1 MRMSESAEADQK
13 WLSAG
18 LNLSNLGEGSRK
30 VEVNYRD
37 RLLFQ
42 NDGGLH
48 VIHSV
53 ADEMRDELSRFVR
66 VKLNIEVA
74 FPVRHLHRFEG
85 GHPLTRTTG
94 LGEGSSPL
102 QPPVETEAAMR
113 RARAGVLLDSQIRRE
128 EARDEAELTLA
139 GGRAF
144 VRGDGSG
151 QYGAP
156 EPILSQQDL

>member
-1 MRMSESAEADQK
+1 MHGDGIKLDITEHKEPARLLDLTRLIRRAGRVPTGIDRVELAYLRYVVTGPNPAFGLVRSSLGYILLDF
-13 WLSAG
+13 AG
-18 LNLSNLGEGSRK
+18 LT
-30 VEVNYRD
+30 EV
-37 RLLFQ
+37 
-42 NDGGLH
+42 
-48 VIHSV
+48 
-53 ADEMRDELSRFVR
+53 
-66 VKLNIEVA
+66 
-74 FPVRHLHRFEG
+74 LHRFEG

-156 EPILSQQDL
+156 EPILSQKDL